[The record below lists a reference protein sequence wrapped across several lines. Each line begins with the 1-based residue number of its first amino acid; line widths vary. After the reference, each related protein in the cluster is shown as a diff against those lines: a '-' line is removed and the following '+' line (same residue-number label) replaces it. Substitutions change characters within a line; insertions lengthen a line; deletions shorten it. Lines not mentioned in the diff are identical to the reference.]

1 MGVGALSGGD
11 ALLVSGI
18 QPSVADVVHD
28 GAGEQVGVLE
38 HRPQG
43 AAQVVL
49 ADGLHIDAVIG
60 DESSLDL
67 IEAVDQVGDGGLAR
81 AGGAYEGD
89 LLARVGVDGHIFQDA
104 FAGHIG
110 EVHMAEPD
118 GPLQLGEVVVLPG
131 HVAHGAPDQVEGGLA
146 RVVLVLPGPAVA
158 GQGGQVGHFG
168 EPAVRSHLHP
178 DALGGVHAGRQQLQA
193 AALGP
198 LRLAQLGEGIL
209 CSHQHG
215 DQRHGRGPW
224 SLPGPDT
231 GPACAVKDGQGAV
244 GVLLRPHQG
253 DGPLVHLGLGV
264 HHLKDP
270 LGARQGGE
278 EGGHLLGDL
287 VQGLAH
293 LLGVVEIDH
302 QAAQVKALDDRQ
314 QSAECGGEGVA
325 DVHQVARHGHNHGGV
340 EVGLLC
346 RVPVG
351 LIELAE
357 LILGLLLVGEGLD
370 HLQPL
375 DDLLDVAVHVAQ
387 GCLLL
392 LIEAAAAPA
401 QLVEQHHGERQ
412 HQGGDQ
418 EQLPVDEK
426 HHGHQ
431 AHEHQA
437 AGAHGDHALLQG
449 QLHVVRVVGEAAHQL
464 AVGVL
469 VKVGQRQIL
478 QFVEQVLAQ
487 PVDPPLGQPHHNGGL
502 SVGGRA
508 ADEVDAYQDQ
518 DGPAQAGEV
527 GAARPDEVVDDAPH
541 HVGATDVGEHRD
553 QQASEHGHQGQL
565 AAGEITQQP
574 GYGLAQILG
583 LLIAPPGGAIGS
595 RHYSPTPSC

>member
-1 MGVGALSGGD
+1 MWSW
-11 ALLVSGI
+11 I
-18 QPSVADVVHD
+18 
-28 GAGEQVGVLE
+28 
-38 HRPQG
+38 
-43 AAQVVL
+43 
-49 ADGLHIDAVIG
+49 
-60 DESSLDL
+60 
-67 IEAVDQVGDGGLAR
+67 
-81 AGGAYEGD
+81 
-89 LLARVGVDGHIFQDA
+89 
-104 FAGHIG
+104 
-110 EVHMAEPD
+110 
-118 GPLQLGEVVVLPG
+118 
-131 HVAHGAPDQVEGGLA
+131 
-146 RVVLVLPGPAVA
+146 LPGPAVA
-158 GQGGQVGHFG
+158 GQVGHFG

-270 LGARQGGE
+270 LGTRQGGE
-278 EGGHLLGDL
+278 QGGHLLGDL

-293 LLGVVEIDH
+293 LLGVVQIDH
-302 QAAQVKALDDRQ
+302 QAAQVKALEDRQ

-325 DVHQVARHGHNHGGV
+325 DVHQVARHGHDHGGV

-351 LIELAE
+351 ARCSLRNSSLACSSWVKA
-357 LILGLLLVGEGLD
+357 LTTFSPSMISWIS
-370 HLQPL
+370 PFTSPR
-375 DDLLDVAVHVAQ
+375 AA
-387 GCLLL
+387 CCL

-418 EQLPVDEK
+418 EQLPVDEE

-431 AHEHQA
+431 AHKHQA

-469 VKVGQRQIL
+469 VKVGQRQVL
-478 QFVEQVLAQ
+478 QLVEQVLAQ
-487 PVDPPLGQPHHNGGL
+487 PVDAPLGQPDHNGGL
-502 SVGGRA
+502 AVGGRA
-508 ADEVDAYQDQ
+508 ADADRCLP
-518 DGPAQAGEV
+518 GPGW
-527 GAARPDEVVDDAPH
+527 
-541 HVGATDVGEHRD
+541 
-553 QQASEHGHQGQL
+553 
-565 AAGEITQQP
+565 P
-574 GYGLAQILG
+574 G
-583 LLIAPPGGAIGS
+583 PGRQS
-595 RHYSPTPSC
+595 RCSPTR